1 MPKWTI
7 FLISSKVSNSQSKE
21 FVLITEIFSQIF
33 WHDNW
38 RSLIGVVENFRFIV
52 WYFIISEGKNQRQI
66 PKTDNDGFNR
76 FPENGFKPIQ
86 NNNFRHHRA
95 GPIHIPN
102 RRIFKVLRVLGGGG
116 RQMKVKLPDIL
127 KLSHLKSS
135 M

>member
-1 MPKWTI
+1 MPSDNI
-7 FLISSKVSNSQSKE
+7 LHQSNCTW
-21 FVLITEIFSQIF
+21 LC
-33 WHDNW
+33 
-38 RSLIGVVENFRFIV
+38 SLLCQLLDGIIDVTLFDGVEGLHYNCFGF
-52 WYFIISEGKNQRQI
+52 FQISEGKNQRQI

-76 FPENGFKPIQ
+76 FHENGFIPIQ

-116 RQMKVKLPDIL
+116 RQMKVKIPNIL
-127 KLSHLKSS
+127 KLSQMKSS

>member
-1 MPKWTI
+1 MEKSHEKS
-7 FLISSKVSNSQSKE
+7 FEKSSEKSSNYKS
-21 FVLITEIFSQIF
+21 FVVLS
-33 WHDNW
+33 WKSH
-38 RSLIGVVENFRFIV
+38 IV
-52 WYFIISEGKNQRQI
+52 LFFIISEGKNQRQI

-95 GPIHIPN
+95 GPIYIPN
-102 RRIFKVLRVLGGGG
+102 RRTFKVLRVLGGGG